1 VTSHDS
7 WVAYQYPLGVC
18 SSITSCKQ
26 CDYPPGVSTIWG
38 GEASVCPCTA
48 AEIQTGKS
56 GHVGNPGDEIVAP
69 QIGRVRRLQLTSQ
82 RLKEDKDRPKYDSN
96 AAEYGTDGVSGSH
109 RLRNQ
114 IEQKKAHDQE
124 DNEPLDPRHV
134 GLLILPTSQPIRTP
148 CRMYRQKPRCSPPL
162 THVR

>member
-1 VTSHDS
+1 
-7 WVAYQYPLGVC
+7 
-18 SSITSCKQ
+18 
-26 CDYPPGVSTIWG
+26 
-38 GEASVCPCTA
+38 
-48 AEIQTGKS
+48 
-56 GHVGNPGDEIVAP
+56 
-69 QIGRVRRLQLTSQ
+69 
-82 RLKEDKDRPKYDSN
+82 
-96 AAEYGTDGVSGSH
+96 VSGSH